1 MKGKAQHPLTIV
13 RVEDEKP
20 GHFAGVYAKV
30 IVRDGTGKEFFF
42 RKGCFVF
49 DLEPLIPFDTGDVKP

>member
-1 MKGKAQHPLTIV
+1 MSDEAKHPLTIV
-13 RVEDEKP
+13 RVEEENP
-20 GHFAGVYAKV
+20 GHPAGVYAKV

-49 DLEPLIPFDTGDVKP
+49 DLEPLTQANPEADGK